1 MLRFAI
7 FVLAAATCT
16 GCAATHRLAAD
27 APEESGDAYAS
38 IAEAADSPQHSPV
51 SDKDRFPRI
60 NRSVYRFNRTLDRNL
75 LRPVARGYSRVVPQ
89 KVERR
94 VRNFFRNLRAPI
106 DIVNNLLQ
114 GKFAD
119 GFSDVGRFLL
129 NSTAGLGGLFD
140 PAGRIG
146 LERHQE
152 DFGQTLAVWGVPS
165 GSYLMLPLLGPGT
178 VRDWGAFAMDLRA
191 DTLIR
196 VRDSD
201 TRWALVAWRFIS
213 DRAALLP
220 AERAL
225 ESSFDEYN
233 LVRDAYRQHRLYDIR
248 DGQTADDDYLY
259 LDSEP

>member
-1 MLRFAI
+1 
-7 FVLAAATCT
+7 
-16 GCAATHRLAAD
+16 
-27 APEESGDAYAS
+27 
-38 IAEAADSPQHSPV
+38 
-51 SDKDRFPRI
+51 
-60 NRSVYRFNRTLDRNL
+60 
-75 LRPVARGYSRVVPQ
+75 
-89 KVERR
+89 
-94 VRNFFRNLRAPI
+94 
-106 DIVNNLLQ
+106 
-114 GKFAD
+114 
-119 GFSDVGRFLL
+119 
-129 NSTAGLGGLFD
+129 
-140 PAGRIG
+140 
-146 LERHQE
+146 
-152 DFGQTLAVWGVPS
+152 
-165 GSYLMLPLLGPGT
+165 MLPLLGPGT